1 MNESENKI
9 AHKTAYIFAGV
20 NGAGK
25 STLYWNEV
33 EKGARL
39 GQRINIDEIVS
50 SFGDWRDSKDQARAA
65 RIALKLQK
73 SYIENGESFN
83 QETTLCGKGILRLFD
98 RLKKQDFRIYLYYVG
113 VDSVEIAKERVK
125 MRVAKGGHDIDE
137 SLIERRYNVSLENL
151 TQVLPF
157 CDRVFLYDNSKE
169 LKEIG
174 CIVNGEANFEQVKW
188 LESLDL
194 QTIKRVCGNKDIK
207 IFKEQISKKDKD
219 FER

>member
-1 MNESENKI
+1 MKNDLQEANTIYGQNKMI

-98 RLKKQDFRIYLYYVG
+98 RLKNQGFRICLYYVG
-113 VDSVEIAKERVK
+113 VDSVEIAKARVK
-125 MRVAKGGHDIDE
+125 MRVAKGGHNIDE
-137 SLIERRYNVSLENL
+137 VLIERRYNVSLKNL
-151 TQVLPF
+151 AQVLLF
-157 CDRVFLYDNSKE
+157 CDEVFLYDNSIE
-169 LKEIG
+169 LREIG
-174 CIVNGEANFEQVKW
+174 HIINDKASFKQVKW
-188 LESLDL
+188 LEPLSL
-194 QTIKRVCGNKDIK
+194 QR
-207 IFKEQISKKDKD
+207 
-219 FER
+219 

>member
-1 MNESENKI
+1 MKNDLQEANTIYGQNKMI

-73 SYIENGESFN
+73 A
-83 QETTLCGKGILRLFD
+83 ILRMASL
-98 RLKKQDFRIYLYYVG
+98 LIKKLHF
-113 VDSVEIAKERVK
+113 
-125 MRVAKGGHDIDE
+125 VAK
-137 SLIERRYNVSLENL
+137 V
-151 TQVLPF
+151 F
-157 CDRVFLYDNSKE
+157 CDFLID
-169 LKEIG
+169 
-174 CIVNGEANFEQVKW
+174 
-188 LESLDL
+188 
-194 QTIKRVCGNKDIK
+194 
-207 IFKEQISKKDKD
+207 
-219 FER
+219 